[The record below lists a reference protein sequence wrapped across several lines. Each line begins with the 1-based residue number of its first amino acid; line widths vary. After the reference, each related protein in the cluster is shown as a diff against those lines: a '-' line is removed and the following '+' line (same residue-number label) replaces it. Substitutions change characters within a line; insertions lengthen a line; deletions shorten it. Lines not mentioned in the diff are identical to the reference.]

1 MAKWY
6 RNKMGI
12 VNVLSMGGINGLI
25 AFLSIFSLA
34 SNVQAEKWHQEPMKF
49 FMGRMTFLIL
59 ASLIMTGAL
68 AALNIIY
75 SLIYNLDR
83 GQRAWYTNVGQIF
96 FWSLLATVVIGVLGT
111 LLMLG

>member
-6 RNKMGI
+6 RKKIGI
-12 VNVLSMGGINGLI
+12 VNVLSMGVINGLI
-25 AFLSIFSLA
+25 AFLSIFSIA
-34 SNVQAEKWHQEPMKF
+34 SNAETEKWHQEPMKF
-49 FMGRMTFLIL
+49 FIGRMTFLVL

-68 AALNIIY
+68 AVLNIIY
-75 SLIYNLDR
+75 NLIYSMDR
-83 GQRAWYTNVGQIF
+83 GKRAWYTNVGQIL